1 MLQNMALGSKH
12 PCKWRRNGKITYNM
26 TLKHPWKWTWLFFDS
41 KVIFERGQFPVA
53 MLVSGRMMGVRG
65 TMASVVQVG
74 TASEL
79 A

>member
-1 MLQNMALGSKH
+1 MEVDMA
-12 PCKWRRNGKITYNM
+12 
-26 TLKHPWKWTWLFFDS
+26 FFDS

-53 MLVSGRMMGVRG
+53 MLVGRMMGIRG
-65 TMASVVQVG
+65 TMASVVQVS